1 MKLTRTQLIRSAVI
15 VAVFLVCLVYPSQLF
30 AALRALYQVALPLVL
45 GAALAYCINL
55 LCVRIEKIFWPHA
68 TAKLANG
75 LRRPAA
81 ILASLVLI
89 VVIIA
94 GVLRLVLPQ
103 FISAIDG
110 FFSSLPDT
118 LNQLN
123 QWLTK
128 SDQANTITKYLSSAK
143 IDWTSLQSKVMKY
156 ASSGVSGLFSS
167 SISIFGSVASGV
179 FNFILAFTFAIY
191 LVSGKE
197 RIAGKLNRVC
207 DAFFPRKIMVRIRYF
222 LQVAND
228 MFSSFIVGQVTEAF
242 ILGTLCALG
251 MLLFR
256 FPNAV
261 SIGALIGMTALIP
274 MVGAFIGGSVGFVL
288 IAVNSPLQAVLFVVY
303 LVCLQ
308 QIEGNLIYPRVVG
321 GSIGLP
327 GILVLTAIT
336 VGSGLG
342 GIIGMLLG
350 VPITATIYRLVRNAT
365 WRKEGRV
372 VPEPGSKSRR
382 QKTSE
387 PKS

>member
-1 MKLTRTQLIRSAVI
+1 MKLTRTQLLRYAVI
-15 VAVFLVCLVYPSQLF
+15 AAVFLVCLVYPSQLF
-30 AALRALYQVALPLVL
+30 AALNALYQVALPLVI

-55 LCVRIEKIFWPHA
+55 LCVRLEKILWPHA
-68 TAKLANG
+68 TAKLANS

-81 ILASLVLI
+81 ILLALVLI

-103 FISAIDG
+103 FITAING
-110 FFSSLPDT
+110 FFSSLPET

-128 SDQANTITKYLSSAK
+128 SDQASAITEYLSSAK

-197 RIAGKLNRVC
+197 RIGGKLNRVC
-207 DAFFPRKIMVRIRYF
+207 SAFFPQKFMAKLRYF
-222 LQVAND
+222 LRVANE

-251 MLLFR
+251 MLIFR

-274 MVGAFIGGSVGFVL
+274 MVGAFIGGTVGFVL
-288 IAVNSPLQAVLFVVY
+288 IAVSSPMQAVLFVVY

-327 GILVLTAIT
+327 GILVLAAIT

-350 VPITATIYRLVRNAT
+350 VPIAATLYRLVRNAT
-365 WRKEGRV
+365 WRKEGRAV
-372 VPEPGSKSRR
+372 
-382 QKTSE
+382 SE
-387 PKS
+387 DQTH